1 MMTMRPVERG
11 DQPIDES
18 GKPIRFTK
26 YQEASPYLKERL
38 GKYCSY
44 CEMHLPAG
52 LHVEHI
58 QPKSHYP
65 QQKLDWNNFLL
76 ACVHC
81 NSAKGD
87 TDIIA
92 REYYLPDQDNTFLV
106 FEYADDGSII
116 PHPKLTPQQQRLAL
130 KSLALFN
137 LSQNTCPENDP
148 RLLQRRETWE
158 IAKEVHADLQNGAT
172 IRTVKRLV
180 QAKGFWSVWMT
191 VFQDNPE
198 MLNLFI
204 QYFPGTCQ
212 QCFDKSGKPVS
223 RSGGVL

>member
-1 MMTMRPVERG
+1 MRPVERG
-11 DQPIDES
+11 EQPTDDT
-18 GKPIRFTK
+18 GKPIRFMK

-38 GKYCSY
+38 GRYCSY

-58 QPKSHYP
+58 QPKYHHP

-81 NSAKGD
+81 NSAKGN
-87 TDIIA
+87 TNIIA
-92 REYYLPDQDNTFLV
+92 TEYYWPDQDNTFLA
-106 FEYADDGSII
+106 FEYGEEGSIR
-116 PHPKLTPQQQRLAL
+116 PNPKLTPEQQRLAL

-137 LSQNTCPENDP
+137 LSQKTCPEKDP
-148 RLLQRRETWE
+148 RLLQRREAWE
-158 IAKEVHADLQNGAT
+158 IAKEAYTDLQNGAT
-172 IRTVKRLV
+172 IRTVKRLA
-180 QAKGFWSVWMT
+180 QAKGFWSVWIT

-204 QYFPGTCQ
+204 QAFPGTCQ
-212 QCFDKSGKPVS
+212 QCFDESGQAVK
-223 RSGGVL
+223 RFGGAI